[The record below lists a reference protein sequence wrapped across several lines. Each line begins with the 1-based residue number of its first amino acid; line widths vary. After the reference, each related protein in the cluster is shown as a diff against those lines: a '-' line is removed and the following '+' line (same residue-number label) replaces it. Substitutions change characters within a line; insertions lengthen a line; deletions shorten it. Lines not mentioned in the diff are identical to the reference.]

1 MIILLQ
7 KPVPGLFIFF
17 VNFDENLK
25 KFQKNLKFKNS
36 VKIEEIGFFKKTT
49 TISLDLG
56 QFPMRNKFP
65 WPYHHYFTSKMKFQ
79 KIWDF
84 DFLEKIQKIRKK
96 SQKIDFAKIQKIC
109 I

>member
-36 VKIEEIGFFKKTT
+36 VKIEEIGFFKKNNNHFTRFGSVSDAEQVSMAVSSLFYFKNEIPKNLRFRFFGKNPKNPKK
-49 TISLDLG
+49 IS
-56 QFPMRNKFP
+56 
-65 WPYHHYFTSKMKFQ
+65 
-79 KIWDF
+79 
-84 DFLEKIQKIRKK
+84 
-96 SQKIDFAKIQKIC
+96 KIDFAKIQNFC